1 MVADLP
7 TAALLDFCDSRSI
20 PASAVLDLE
29 HIADDPHFKAV
40 DLLHDD
46 EHPTEG
52 PYRYTRDPIRF
63 ASQGDDHET
72 VRLHAPGL
80 GEHTAQV
87 MAELGWTDEQ
97 IATLH
102 P

>member
-1 MVADLP
+1 
-7 TAALLDFCDSRSI
+7 
-20 PASAVLDLE
+20 
-29 HIADDPHFKAV
+29 
-40 DLLHDD
+40 
-46 EHPTEG
+46 
-52 PYRYTRDPIRF
+52 
-63 ASQGDDHET
+63 